1 MHNEVLVIS
10 EDIVKDLVTIE
21 DAMKAVEEV
30 LSEKAHRR
38 VQMPPKTYIYFKQY
52 EGDFRT
58 MPSYI
63 QGTNKAGVKIVNVH
77 PNNPLKYH
85 KPVVMATIVL
95 INPVT
100 GAPIAIIAATAITA
114 MRTGAIGGIATKYLA
129 RKSSTTLGLVG
140 AGTQA
145 RTQLLAIS
153 KILPLEEVRVY
164 DKFSNKVRSFIE
176 YSRPY
181 HDLTFIPCD
190 NLEDC
195 VTDAD
200 VISTITP
207 VTTPIVEN
215 NWISL
220 GTHINAIGA
229 DAPGKEEL
237 DPKILQRAKIVVD
250 DYEQATHS
258 GEINVP
264 LSKGYL
270 TLDNIHGELS
280 EVVAQKIAGR
290 ESEDEITVFDSTGLS
305 LQDIATATIVFER
318 AKQSN
323 RGQWIRL

>member
-1 MHNEVLVIS
+1 
-10 EDIVKDLVTIE
+10 
-21 DAMKAVEEV
+21 
-30 LSEKAHRR
+30 
-38 VQMPPKTYIYFKQY
+38 
-52 EGDFRT
+52 
-58 MPSYI
+58 
-63 QGTNKAGVKIVNVH
+63 
-77 PNNPLKYH
+77 
-85 KPVVMATIVL
+85 
-95 INPVT
+95 
-100 GAPIAIIAATAITA
+100 
-114 MRTGAIGGIATKYLA
+114 
-129 RKSSTTLGLVG
+129 
-140 AGTQA
+140 
-145 RTQLLAIS
+145 
-153 KILPLEEVRVY
+153 
-164 DKFSNKVRSFIE
+164 
-176 YSRPY
+176 
-181 HDLTFIPCD
+181 
-190 NLEDC
+190 

-270 TLDNIHGELS
+270 TLDNIYGELS

>member
-1 MHNEVLVIS
+1 MHNEVLVLS
-10 EDIVKDLVTIE
+10 EDTVKDLLTIE
-21 DAMKAVEEV
+21 DAMKAVEDV
-30 LSEKAHRR
+30 LHEKAHRR

-52 EGDFRT
+52 DGDFRT

-63 QGTNKAGVKIVNVH
+63 QGINKAGVKIVNVH
-77 PNNPLKYH
+77 PNNPLKYQ

-95 INPVT
+95 INPIT
-100 GAPIAIIAATAITA
+100 GAPMAIIGATAITA
-114 MRTGAIGGIATKYLA
+114 IRTGAIGGIATKYLA

-145 RTQLLAIS
+145 RTQFSAIS
-153 KILPLEEVRVY
+153 TILPLEEVRIY
-164 DKFSNKVRSFIE
+164 DKFPNKVHSFIE
-176 YSRPY
+176 YYRPH
-181 HDLTFIPCD
+181 HDITFVPCD

-195 VTDAD
+195 VKDTD

-207 VTTPIVEN
+207 VSTPIVESH
-215 NWISL
+215 WVSS

-237 DPKILQRAKIVVD
+237 DPKILQRAKIIVD

-270 TLDNIHGELS
+270 SLDDIHGELS

-290 ESEDEITVFDSTGLS
+290 ESLDEITVFDSTGLS
-305 LQDIATATIVFER
+305 LQDIATASVVYER

>member
-1 MHNEVLVIS
+1 MRNEVLVIS
-10 EDIVKDLVTIE
+10 EDTVKELITIG

-30 LSEKAHRR
+30 LLEKAYCR

-52 EGDFRT
+52 NGDFRT

-63 QGTNKAGVKIVNVH
+63 QGSNKAGVKIVNVH
-77 PNNPLKYH
+77 PNNPQKYQ

-95 INPVT
+95 IDPLT
-100 GAPIAIIAATAITA
+100 GAPISIIGGTTLTA

-129 RKSSTTLGLVG
+129 RNTSTILGLVG

-145 RTQLLAIS
+145 RSQLSAIS
-153 KILPLEEVRVY
+153 TILSLEQVRIY
-164 DKFSNKVRSFIE
+164 DKFSDRVDQFIE
-176 YSRPY
+176 HCQPNYDFP
-181 HDLTFIPCD
+181 LLPCET
-190 NLEDC
+190 LEDC
-195 VTDAD
+195 VKDSD

-207 VTTPIVEN
+207 VSNPIVKN
-215 NWISL
+215 SWIAS

-237 DPKILQRAKIVVD
+237 DPQILQRAKIVVD

-270 TLDNIHGELS
+270 TLNNIHGELS
-280 EVVAQKIAGR
+280 EVVAQKIPGR
-290 ESEDEITVFDSTGLS
+290 ESLDEITVFDSTGLS
-305 LQDIATATIVFER
+305 LQDIATASVVFER
-318 AKQSN
+318 AKQTN
-323 RGQWIRL
+323 QGQWIQL

>member
-10 EDIVKDLVTIE
+10 EDTVKELVTIE
-21 DAMKAVEEV
+21 DAMKAVEDV
-30 LSEKAHRR
+30 LHEKAHRR

-63 QGTNKAGVKIVNVH
+63 QGTNQAGVKIVNVH
-77 PNNPLKYH
+77 PNNPVKNQ

-164 DKFSNKVRSFIE
+164 DKFPDKVHSFIKNC
-176 YSRPY
+176 RPY
-181 HDLTFIPCD
+181 YDITFVPCD
-190 NLEDC
+190 NLKDC
-195 VTDAD
+195 VTDTD

-207 VTTPIVEN
+207 VSTPIVEN
-215 NWISL
+215 HWISS

-280 EVVAQKIAGR
+280 DVVAQKIAGR

-305 LQDIATATIVFER
+305 LQDIATAAVVFKR
-318 AKQSN
+318 AKQAN
-323 RGQWIRL
+323 LGQWIRL

>member
-1 MHNEVLVIS
+1 MHNDVLMIS
-10 EDIVKDLVTIE
+10 EDTVKDLLTIE

-30 LSEKAHRR
+30 LHEKAHRR
-38 VQMPPKTYIYFKQY
+38 VQMPPKTYIYFKEY

-77 PNNPLKYH
+77 PNNPLKH
-85 KPVVMATIVL
+85 QKPVVMATIVL

-145 RTQLLAIS
+145 RTQLSAIS

-164 DKFSNKVRSFIE
+164 DKFPNKVQSFIE
-176 YSRPY
+176 YCRPS
-181 HDLTFIPCD
+181 HNITFVPCD

-195 VTDAD
+195 VTDTD

-207 VTTPIVEN
+207 VSTPIVEN
-215 NWISL
+215 NWISP

-290 ESEDEITVFDSTGLS
+290 ESVDEITVFDSTGLS
-305 LQDIATATIVFER
+305 LQDIATAAVVFER

>member
-10 EDIVKDLVTIE
+10 EDTVKDLLTIE

-30 LSEKAHRR
+30 LHEKAHHR
-38 VQMPPKTYIYFKQY
+38 VQMPPKSYIYFKKY

-77 PNNPLKYH
+77 PHNPQKH
-85 KPVVMATIVL
+85 QKPVVMATIVL
-95 INPVT
+95 ISPLT

-164 DKFSNKVRSFIE
+164 DKFPSKVHSFIE
-176 YSRPY
+176 SCRPY
-181 HDLTFIPCD
+181 HDVIFVPCD
-190 NLEDC
+190 TLKNC
-195 VTDAD
+195 VTDTD

-207 VTTPIVEN
+207 VSTPIVEN
-215 NWISL
+215 NWISS

-264 LSKGYL
+264 LAKGYL
-270 TLDNIHGELS
+270 SLDNIHGELS
-280 EVVAQKIAGR
+280 EVVAQKIVGR
-290 ESEDEITVFDSTGLS
+290 ESVDEITVFDSTGLS
-305 LQDIATATIVFER
+305 LQDIATAAVVFER

-323 RGQWIRL
+323 YGQWIRL

>member
-1 MHNEVLVIS
+1 MRNEVLVIS
-10 EDIVKDLVTIE
+10 EDTVKGLLSIT
-21 DAMKAVEEV
+21 DAMKAVEDV
-30 LSEKAHRR
+30 LHEKAHRR
-38 VQMPPKTYIYFKQY
+38 VQMPPKTYIFFKQY
-52 EGDFRT
+52 DGDFRT

-63 QGTNKAGVKIVNVH
+63 EGTDKAGVKIVNVH
-77 PNNPLKYH
+77 PNNPQKYQ

-95 INPVT
+95 INPLT
-100 GAPIAIIAATAITA
+100 GAPMSIIGATAITA

-145 RTQLLAIS
+145 RTQFSAIS
-153 KILPLEEVRVY
+153 KILPLEQVRIY
-164 DKFSNKVRSFIE
+164 DKFPNKVHKFIE
-176 YSRPY
+176 YFQPHSDY
-181 HDLTFIPCD
+181 TFVPCE
-190 NLEDC
+190 NLEEC
-195 VTDAD
+195 VKDTD

-207 VTTPIVEN
+207 VSTPIVKN
-215 NWISL
+215 AWISA

-264 LSKGYL
+264 LSQGYL

-280 EVVAQKIAGR
+280 DVVAHKIVGR
-290 ESEDEITVFDSTGLS
+290 ESSDEITIFDSTGLS
-305 LQDIATATIVFER
+305 LQDIATASVVFER
-318 AKQSN
+318 AKQTN
-323 RGQWIRL
+323 QGQWIQL

>member
-1 MHNEVLVIS
+1 MCNEVLVIS
-10 EDIVKDLVTIE
+10 EDIVKELLTIE
-21 DAMKAVEEV
+21 DAMKAVEDV
-30 LSEKAHRR
+30 LHEKAHCR
-38 VQMPPKTYIYFKQY
+38 VQMPPKTYIYFTQY
-52 EGDFRT
+52 DGDFRT

-77 PNNPLKYH
+77 PNNPQKH
-85 KPVVMATIVL
+85 QKPVVMATIVL
-95 INPVT
+95 IDPLT
-100 GAPIAIIAATAITA
+100 GAPLAIIGGTTITG

-129 RKSSTTLGLVG
+129 RKSSTSLGLVG

-145 RTQLLAIS
+145 RTQFSAIS
-153 KILPLEEVRVY
+153 TILPLEEVRIY
-164 DKFSNKVRSFIE
+164 DKFPNKVHTFIE
-176 YSRPY
+176 YFQPLY
-181 HDLTFIPCD
+181 DITFIPCD
-190 NLEDC
+190 HLEDC
-195 VTDAD
+195 VKDTD

-207 VTTPIVEN
+207 VSTPIVMN
-215 NWISL
+215 NWISS

-264 LSKGYL
+264 LAQGYL

-280 EVVAQKIAGR
+280 EVVAHKIVGR
-290 ESEDEITVFDSTGLS
+290 ESSGEITVFDSTGLS
-305 LQDIATATIVFER
+305 LQDIATASVVFER

-323 RGQWIRL
+323 HGQWIQL